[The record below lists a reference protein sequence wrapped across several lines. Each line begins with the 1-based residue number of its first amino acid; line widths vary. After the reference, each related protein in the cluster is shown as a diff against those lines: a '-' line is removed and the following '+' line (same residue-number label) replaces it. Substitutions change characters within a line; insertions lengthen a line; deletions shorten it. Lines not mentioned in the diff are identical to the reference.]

1 MVMVEALTVVTLAYV
16 FGGLTVDILLMKAMR
31 LVPLML
37 VFSVLFNM
45 VVLVPFV
52 RLLI

>member
-1 MVMVEALTVVTLAYV
+1 MVEALNVVTLAWV
-16 FGGLTVDILLMKAMR
+16 FGGLTVDMLLAKAVI

-37 VFSVLFNM
+37 VVSVLFNM